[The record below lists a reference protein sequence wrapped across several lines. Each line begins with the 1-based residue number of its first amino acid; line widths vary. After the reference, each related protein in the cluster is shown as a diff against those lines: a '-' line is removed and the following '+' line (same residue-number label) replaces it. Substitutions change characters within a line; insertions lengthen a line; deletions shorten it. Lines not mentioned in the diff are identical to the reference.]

1 MSVLVT
7 GGAGFI
13 GSHITER
20 LIELGYSVR
29 VLDDLSTGTEENM
42 KSFMDR
48 VDFVKGSYGNRELLK
63 KSLSGIDLVIHNA
76 AFLGVKRTVENPW
89 QVLETNNYFN
99 HIFFDEISRSKVKK
113 LVFASSSEVYGEP
126 VQVPEVE
133 NQPLR
138 AGTPYQ
144 ISKRL
149 SETYCQVL
157 YKQYGIDTCSF
168 RYFNVYGPRQN
179 STPYGFVIAIFL
191 ARAMRGEPL
200 TIYGDGTQTRDFT
213 YISDVVDANILAISK
228 ENCGGIFN
236 IGAGSEISVN
246 ELADKVIKVI
256 NKQLSTIHTDPIEG
270 EIKRRCADITRARA
284 HLAYTP
290 KITLDE
296 GLKKTWE
303 WISD

>member
-20 LIELGYSVR
+20 LTELGYSVR

-42 KSFMDR
+42 KGFIDK
-48 VDFVKGSYGNRELLK
+48 VEFVKGSYGNRELLK
-63 KSLSGIDLVIHNA
+63 KSLNGVDLVIHNA
-76 AFLGVKRTVENPW
+76 AFLGVKRTIENPW

-99 HIFFDEISRSKVKK
+99 HVFFAEILRSKVKK

-126 VQVPEVE
+126 VQIPELE

-138 AGTPYQ
+138 GETPYQ

-157 YKQYGIDTCSF
+157 YKQYGIDTCSL

-191 ARAMRGEPL
+191 ARAMRDEPL

-213 YISDVVDANILAISK
+213 YVSDVVNANILAISK
-228 ENCGGIFN
+228 ESRGGIFN
-236 IGAGSEISVN
+236 IGAGNEISVN
-246 ELADKVIKVI
+246 ELADRVIKVT
-256 NKQLSTIHTDPIEG
+256 NKQLGIIHTDPIEG
-270 EIKRRCADITRARA
+270 DIKRRCADITRAKA
-284 HLAYTP
+284 QLAYTP

-296 GLKKTWE
+296 GLKRTWE
-303 WISD
+303 WMNG